1 MPPPERTGPCR
12 NLPVNP
18 LHQSLRDLI
27 ALSKPGIVIMCL
39 VEAAGGLWLAPGSA
53 SVATWLW
60 TFLGLTLVVASSN
73 AWNMLWE
80 REGDKHM
87 ERTRNRPLPSGRM
100 KPATA
105 ATFAVVTGIGSL
117 LVFATQVNVLSAWL
131 ALASMFS
138 YVLIYTPLKRV
149 TSWSLPI
156 GAIPGAM
163 PPLIGWAAATGSI
176 AAPGVVLFAIL
187 FLWQIPH
194 FLAISLYRRDDYQAA
209 GIIIVPVVMGEET
222 TKVQALVSSLLL
234 VPISLLLVPMHVAGF
249 FYFVVASVAGGA
261 FFVLSMRGFEPHP
274 TNAWARRFFLAS
286 LLYLPALTLAL
297 ILDAWVPR

>member
-1 MPPPERTGPCR
+1 VKA
-12 NLPVNP
+12 LQ
-18 LHQSLRDLI
+18 QSLRDLI

-39 VEAAGGLWLAPGSA
+39 VEASGGLWLAPGTA
-53 SVATWLW
+53 PLAVWLW
-60 TFLGLTLVVASSN
+60 TFLGLSLVVASSN

-80 REGDKHM
+80 RESDKFM

-105 ATFAVVTGIGSL
+105 GLFALVTGVASVWL
-117 LVFATQVNVLSAWL
+117 FATQVNALSAWL

-138 YVLIYTPLKRV
+138 YVLVYTPLKRV

-163 PPLIGWAAATGSI
+163 PPLIGWAAASGSI
-176 AAPGVVLFAIL
+176 GAPGVVLFAIL

-209 GIIIVPVVMGEET
+209 GIVIVPVVMGEET

-234 VPISLLLVPMHVAGF
+234 VPISLLLVPMQVAGF

-286 LLYLPALTLAL
+286 LIYLPALTLAL

>member
-1 MPPPERTGPCR
+1 
-12 NLPVNP
+12 VNA
-18 LHQSLRDLI
+18 LQQSLRDLI

-39 VEAAGGLWLAPGSA
+39 VEASGGLWLAPGTA
-53 SVATWLW
+53 PLAVWLW
-60 TFLGLTLVVASSN
+60 TFLGLSLVVASSN

-80 REGDKHM
+80 RESDKFM

-105 ATFAVVTGIGSL
+105 GLFALVTGVASVWL
-117 LVFATQVNVLSAWL
+117 FATQVNALSAWL
-131 ALASMFS
+131 ALASMVS
-138 YVLIYTPLKRV
+138 YVWVYTPLKRV

-163 PPLIGWAAATGSI
+163 PPLIGWAAASGSI
-176 AAPGVVLFAIL
+176 GAPGVVLFAIL

-209 GIIIVPVVMGEET
+209 GIVIVPVVMGEET

-234 VPISLLLVPMHVAGF
+234 VPISLLLVPMQVAGF

-286 LLYLPALTLAL
+286 LIYLPALTLAL

>member
-1 MPPPERTGPCR
+1 MK
-12 NLPVNP
+12 P
-18 LHQSLRDLI
+18 LHQPLRDLI

-39 VEAAGGLWLAPGSA
+39 VEASGGLWLAPGTA
-53 SVATWLW
+53 SLSTWLW

-105 ATFAVVTGIGSL
+105 VAFAALTGVGSFW
-117 LVFATQVNVLSAWL
+117 VFASQVNTLSAWL

-138 YVLIYTPLKRV
+138 YVLVYTPLKRV

-163 PPLIGWAAATGSI
+163 PPLIGWAAATDSVG
-176 AAPGVVLFAIL
+176 APGLVLFAIL

-234 VPISLLLVPMHVAGF
+234 VPISLLLVPMQVAGF

-286 LLYLPALTLAL
+286 LLYLPALTIAL

>member
-1 MPPPERTGPCR
+1 VKA
-12 NLPVNP
+12 LQ
-18 LHQSLRDLI
+18 QSLRDLI

-39 VEAAGGLWLAPGSA
+39 VEASGGLWLAPGTA
-53 SVATWLW
+53 PLAVWLW
-60 TFLGLTLVVASSN
+60 TFLGLSLVVASSN

-80 REGDKHM
+80 RESDKFM

-105 ATFAVVTGIGSL
+105 GLFALVTGVASVWL
-117 LVFATQVNVLSAWL
+117 FATQVNALSAWL

-138 YVLIYTPLKRV
+138 YVLVYTPLKRV

-163 PPLIGWAAATGSI
+163 PPLIGWAAASGSI
-176 AAPGVVLFAIL
+176 GAPGVVLFAIL

-209 GIIIVPVVMGEET
+209 GIVIVPVVMGEET

-234 VPISLLLVPMHVAGF
+234 VPISLLLVPMQVAGF

-274 TNAWARRFFLAS
+274 TNAWARRFFLAT
-286 LLYLPALTLAL
+286 LIYLPALTLAL

>member
-1 MPPPERTGPCR
+1 MKI
-12 NLPVNP
+12 LQ
-18 LHQSLRDLI
+18 QSLRDLI

-53 SVATWLW
+53 TLGTWLW

-73 AWNMLWE
+73 AWNMVWE

-87 ERTRNRPLPSGRM
+87 KRTRNRPLPSGRM
-100 KPATA
+100 NLATA
-105 ATFAVVTGIGSL
+105 ATFAALTGIGSL
-117 LVFATQVNVLSAWL
+117 WVFASQVNTLSSWL

-138 YVLIYTPLKRV
+138 YVLVYTPLKRV

-163 PPLIGWAAATGSI
+163 PPLIGWAAATGSVG
-176 AAPGVVLFAIL
+176 APGVVLFAIL

-194 FLAISLYRRDDYQAA
+194 FLAISLYRKDDYQAA
-209 GIIIVPVVMGEET
+209 GIVIVPVVMGEET
-222 TKVQALVSSLLL
+222 TKVQALVSSLFL
-234 VPISLLLVPMHVAGF
+234 VPISLLLVPMQVAGF

-286 LLYLPALTLAL
+286 LLYLPALTIAL

>member
-1 MPPPERTGPCR
+1 M
-12 NLPVNP
+12 NALQ
-18 LHQSLRDLI
+18 QSLRDLI

-39 VEAAGGLWLAPGSA
+39 VEASGGLWLAPGTA
-53 SVATWLW
+53 PLAIWLW
-60 TFLGLTLVVASSN
+60 TFLGLSLVVASSN

-80 REGDKHM
+80 RESDKFM

-100 KPATA
+100 KPVTA
-105 ATFAVVTGIGSL
+105 GLFALVTGIASVWL
-117 LVFATQVNVLSAWL
+117 FATQVNALSAWL

-138 YVLIYTPLKRV
+138 YVLVYTPLKRV

-163 PPLIGWAAATGSI
+163 PPLIGWAAASGNI
-176 AAPGVVLFAIL
+176 GAPGVVLFAIL

-209 GIIIVPVVMGEET
+209 GIVIVPVVMGEET

-234 VPISLLLVPMHVAGF
+234 VPISLLLVPMQVAGF

-286 LLYLPALTLAL
+286 LIYLPALTLAL

>member
-1 MPPPERTGPCR
+1 M
-12 NLPVNP
+12 NALQ
-18 LHQSLRDLI
+18 QSLRDLI

-39 VEAAGGLWLAPGSA
+39 VEASGGLWLAPGTA
-53 SVATWLW
+53 PLATWLW
-60 TFLGLTLVVASSN
+60 TFLGLSLVVASSN
-73 AWNMLWE
+73 AWNMIWE
-80 REGDKHM
+80 RESDKFM
-87 ERTRNRPLPSGRM
+87 ERTRNRPLPAGRM
-100 KPATA
+100 HPATA
-105 ATFAVVTGIGSL
+105 CAFATITGVASIWL
-117 LVFATQVNVLSAWL
+117 FATQVNALSAWL
-131 ALASMFS
+131 AFASMFS
-138 YVLIYTPLKRV
+138 YVLVYTPLKRV

-163 PPLIGWAAATGSI
+163 PPLIGWAAAAGAI
-176 AAPGVVLFAIL
+176 GAPGVVLFAIL

-209 GIIIVPVVMGEET
+209 GIVIVPVVMGEET

-234 VPISLLLVPMHVAGF
+234 VPISLLLVPMQVAGF

-286 LLYLPALTLAL
+286 LIYLPALTLAL

>member
-1 MPPPERTGPCR
+1 M
-12 NLPVNP
+12 NP

-53 SVATWLW
+53 SVAIWLW

>member
-1 MPPPERTGPCR
+1 VKA
-12 NLPVNP
+12 LQ
-18 LHQSLRDLI
+18 QSLRDLI
-27 ALSKPGIVIMCL
+27 ALYKPGIVIMCL
-39 VEAAGGLWLAPGSA
+39 VEASGGLWLAPGTA
-53 SVATWLW
+53 PLAVWLW
-60 TFLGLTLVVASSN
+60 TFLGLSLVVASSN
-73 AWNMLWE
+73 AWNRLWE
-80 REGDKHM
+80 RESDKFM

-105 ATFAVVTGIGSL
+105 GLFALVTGVASVWL
-117 LVFATQVNVLSAWL
+117 FATQVNALSAWL

-138 YVLIYTPLKRV
+138 YVLVYTPLKRV

-163 PPLIGWAAATGSI
+163 PPLIGWAAASGSI
-176 AAPGVVLFAIL
+176 GAPGVVLFAIL

-209 GIIIVPVVMGEET
+209 GIVIVPVVMGEET

-234 VPISLLLVPMHVAGF
+234 VPISLLLVPMQVAGF

-286 LLYLPALTLAL
+286 LIYLPALTLAL

>member
-1 MPPPERTGPCR
+1 
-12 NLPVNP
+12 VNA
-18 LHQSLRDLI
+18 LQQSLRDLI

-39 VEAAGGLWLAPGSA
+39 VEASGGLWLAPGTA
-53 SVATWLW
+53 PLATWLW
-60 TFLGLTLVVASSN
+60 TFIGLSLVVASSN

-80 REGDKHM
+80 RESDKFM

-100 KPATA
+100 RPATA
-105 ATFAVVTGIGSL
+105 GAFALVTGVASVWL
-117 LVFATQVNVLSAWL
+117 FATQVNALSAWL

-138 YVLIYTPLKRV
+138 YVLVYTPLKRV

-163 PPLIGWAAATGSI
+163 PPLIGWAAASDMIG
-176 AAPGVVLFAIL
+176 APGVVLFAIL

-209 GIIIVPVVMGEET
+209 GIVIVPVVMGEET

-234 VPISLLLVPMHVAGF
+234 VPISLLLVPMQVAGF

>member
-1 MPPPERTGPCR
+1 
-12 NLPVNP
+12 VNA
-18 LHQSLRDLI
+18 LQQSLRDLI

-39 VEAAGGLWLAPGSA
+39 VEASGGLWLAPGTA
-53 SVATWLW
+53 PVATWLW
-60 TFLGLTLVVASSN
+60 TFLGLSLVVASSN

-80 REGDKHM
+80 RESDKFM
-87 ERTRNRPLPSGRM
+87 ARTRNRPLPSGRM
-100 KPATA
+100 HPATA
-105 ATFAVVTGIGSL
+105 GAFALVTGVASVWL
-117 LVFATQVNVLSAWL
+117 FATQVNALSAWL

-138 YVLIYTPLKRV
+138 YVLVYTPLKRV

-163 PPLIGWAAATGSI
+163 PPLIGWAAAAGTIG
-176 AAPGVVLFAIL
+176 APGIVLFAIL

-209 GIIIVPVVMGEET
+209 GIVIVPVVMGEET

-234 VPISLLLVPMHVAGF
+234 VPISLLLVPMQVAGF

-286 LLYLPALTLAL
+286 LIYLPALTLAL

>member
-1 MPPPERTGPCR
+1 M
-12 NLPVNP
+12 NALQ
-18 LHQSLRDLI
+18 QSLRDLI

-39 VEAAGGLWLAPGSA
+39 VEASGGLWLAPGTA
-53 SVATWLW
+53 PLAVWLW
-60 TFLGLTLVVASSN
+60 TFLGLSLVVASSN

-80 REGDKHM
+80 RESDKFM

-105 ATFAVVTGIGSL
+105 GLFALVTGVASVWL
-117 LVFATQVNVLSAWL
+117 FATQVNALSAWL

-138 YVLIYTPLKRV
+138 YVLVYTPLKRI

-163 PPLIGWAAATGSI
+163 PPLIGWAAASGNIS
-176 AAPGVVLFAIL
+176 APGVVLFAIL

-209 GIIIVPVVMGEET
+209 GIVIVPVVMGEET

-234 VPISLLLVPMHVAGF
+234 VPISLLLVPMQVAGF

-297 ILDAWVPR
+297 IIDAWVPR

>member
-1 MPPPERTGPCR
+1 
-12 NLPVNP
+12 
-18 LHQSLRDLI
+18 
-27 ALSKPGIVIMCL
+27 MCL
-39 VEAAGGLWLAPGSA
+39 VEASGGLWLAPGTA
-53 SVATWLW
+53 SLSTWLW

-105 ATFAVVTGIGSL
+105 VAFAALTGVGSFW
-117 LVFATQVNVLSAWL
+117 VFASQVNTLSAWL

-138 YVLIYTPLKRV
+138 YVLVYTPLKRV

-163 PPLIGWAAATGSI
+163 PPLIGWAAATDSVG
-176 AAPGVVLFAIL
+176 APGLVLFAIL

-234 VPISLLLVPMHVAGF
+234 VPISLLLVPMQVAGF

-286 LLYLPALTLAL
+286 LLYLPALTIAL